1 MAASFFLL
9 SIFISM
15 SKSGIKVSAPATVT
29 NIAGGM
35 TTLGVA
41 LESPADEIII
51 KEGNQSGLIIHE
63 IQGAAKRLS
72 TDIYMNPAGMAAQ
85 LLLEHLGESQRPLTL
100 DIHKKISLDAG
111 LGSSA
116 ALAAA
121 GVFAVN
127 EYLRTG
133 LSKHDILPFAVKA
146 LQNNN
151 VDDGLAHVIPSLMGG
166 MALVT
171 DELLPGFKKM
181 YIPAGFYIVV
191 IYPETPLSNQA
202 WIKDVISTQVPFYE
216 SMDHA
221 RNLAAFVAS
230 MYTSDMGLMSS
241 ALQQVT
247 EQENI
252 AAQIPEYYE
261 MKEKALMAGASGF
274 GIAGFGPSMYA
285 VCTDS
290 GTAKNIID
298 EAKILYKIKKYGT
311 SIYLSKVNHEG
322 AIAY

>member
-1 MAASFFLL
+1 
-9 SIFISM
+9 M

-51 KEGNQSGLIIHE
+51 KEGNQSGLIIQE

-72 TDIYMNPAGMAAQ
+72 TDIHTNPAGLAAL
-85 LLLEHLGESQRPLTL
+85 LLLEYLGESHRPLAM
-100 DIHKKISLDAG
+100 DIHKKISLDVG

-146 LQNNN
+146 VQNNN

-166 MALVT
+166 MTLIT
-171 DELLPGFKKM
+171 DNVLPSFKKM
-181 YIPAGFYIVV
+181 YIPAGLYIVV
-191 IYPETPLSNQA
+191 ICPEIPTSNHI
-202 WIKDVISTQVPFYE
+202 WIKESVSMQKSYNE

-221 RNLAAFVAS
+221 RHLAAFVAS
-230 MYTSDMGLMSS
+230 MYTSDMDLMSS
-241 ALQQVT
+241 ALQKVT
-247 EQENI
+247 EQKNI
-252 AAQIPEYYE
+252 AAQIPGYEE

-298 EAKILYKIKKYGT
+298 EAKILYKTKKYGI
-311 SIYLSKVNHEG
+311 SIHLSKVNHEG